1 VNANEP
7 AIHNIDLAPYT
18 AQQRAVMEDAMGV
31 MANTLFWD
39 RDEIC
44 RVTGRDWSTLTR
56 FYQGKPQGDTAAV
69 VADLARLA
77 AQHAHARLVVTP
89 IVEDYLRVLHSC
101 KRDGR
106 MGAMVAKT
114 GRGKSSTLAYF
125 RTRFHPRATI
135 ITCPSKCSRADL
147 TLLICDGLG
156 IDTSSMNEPARERA
170 LFARITPRDMLL
182 VDEAGYLVT
191 ERRRTSPL
199 RLLQDIHDHCHCP
212 VVLAMRP
219 HHWGNL
225 VSGRTACDDEQLL
238 GRILH
243 RSIVRCGYK
252 KEEIEAIVGVY
263 HQGPVTRG
271 MTQVIKATLGGDIGG
286 IRALCYDLASAASQA
301 AETGIPFETAFLGAA
316 TLRETSAHIAKLED
330 FGAEP
335 RK

>member
-1 VNANEP
+1 MNEH
-7 AIHNIDLAPYT
+7 AIHNIDLAAYT
-18 AQQRAVMEDAMGV
+18 APQRAVMEDALGIMG
-31 MANTLFWD
+31 AALHWD

-56 FYQGKPQGDTAAV
+56 FYQGKPQGDTPAV

-89 IVEDYLRVLHSC
+89 IVEDYLRVLNSC

-106 MGAMVAKT
+106 MGVIVAPT

-125 RTRFHPRATI
+125 RARHHQRAAI
-135 ITCPSKCSRADL
+135 ILCPSMCSRADL
-147 TLLICDGLG
+147 TLLVCHGLG
-156 IDTSSMNEPARERA
+156 IDTSSMNQPARERA
-170 LFARITPRDMLL
+170 IFAKITPRDMLL

-199 RLLQDIHDHCHCP
+199 RLLQDIHDHCNCP

-219 HHWGNL
+219 SAWVNL
-225 VSGRTACDDEQLL
+225 VSGRTAHDDEQLM

-252 KEEIEAIVGVY
+252 KDEIEAIIGIY

-271 MTQVIKATLGGDIGG
+271 MTQVIKATLGGEVGG
-286 IRALCYDLASAASQA
+286 IRALCYDLASAASQTA
-301 AETGIPFETAFLGAA
+301 DTGIPFETAFLGAA

-330 FGAEP
+330 FGTEP